1 MSTQSISLN
10 EFIDQAMEL
19 AIRLDA
25 VSTRDDRRAITQ
37 TLNGAKADYE
47 GLVERRS
54 NMPILMGETA
64 VLDGLLDSLRAR
76 LKFLEKCL

>member
-1 MSTQSISLN
+1 MSAQSISVN
-10 EFIDQAMEL
+10 EFIDEAMEL

-37 TLNGAKADYE
+37 TLIGANAEYE
-47 GLVERRS
+47 DLVERRS
-54 NMPILMGETA
+54 NMPVLLGETA